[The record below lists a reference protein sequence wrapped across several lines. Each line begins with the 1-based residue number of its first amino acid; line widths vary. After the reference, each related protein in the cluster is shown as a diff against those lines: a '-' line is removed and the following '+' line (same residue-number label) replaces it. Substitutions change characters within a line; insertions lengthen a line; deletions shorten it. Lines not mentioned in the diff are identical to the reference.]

1 MYAYLGSI
9 KFRGVFS
16 PSSLSSSYSAN
27 LARLELIQGKPDL
40 QKVGQGLE
48 ELSLS
53 IGLHSMFCDP
63 ETELSKL
70 YDYAEKSEVVPLI
83 FGSGV
88 VFKNFVIQDINLDF
102 EKQDTKGRIIACTV
116 AVTLIEAYRPDEQV
130 QARSQAF
137 ASSRNN
143 PPGAPTVT
151 RQVGAPGQFTME
163 TVAAAAATTEVNRL
177 LAEAEA
183 NPALEASNLA
193 RTNEVLEQQWL
204 SLERANA
211 VAQTPSLTTAA
222 SAFLTALSG
231 FDAAITAMQAA
242 VANNL
247 ASAIIQNQ
255 SYQATLGNLPNST
268 VQVAAL
274 KAIRRP

>member
-9 KFRGVFS
+9 RFRGAFS

-40 QKVGQGLE
+40 QKVGAGLE

-53 IGLHSMFCDP
+53 MELHAMFCDP
-63 ETELSKL
+63 EAELSKL
-70 YDYAEKSEVVPLI
+70 YAYAENSEVVALV

-88 VFKNFVIQDINLDF
+88 VYKNFVVQDINLDF
-102 EKQDTKGRIIACTV
+102 EKQDPQGRIIACNV
-116 AVTLIEAYRPDEQV
+116 SVTLLEAYRPDEQV

-137 ASSRNN
+137 AAARNS
-143 PPGAPTVT
+143 PPGAPTVS
-151 RQVGAPGQFTME
+151 RQVGAPGQFTMA
-163 TVAAAAATTEVNRL
+163 TTQAAAATTEVGRL

-193 RTNEVLEQQWL
+193 RTNAVLEEQWA
-204 SLERANA
+204 SLETANE
-211 VAQTPSLTTAA
+211 VAQAPSLVTAA
-222 SAFLTALSG
+222 AVFTSALGG
-231 FDAAITAMQAA
+231 FDAAIAAMQAA

-247 ASAIIQNQ
+247 AAAILQNQ
-255 SYQATLGNLPNST
+255 SYQATLGQLPNTT

-274 KAIRRP
+274 KAIRR